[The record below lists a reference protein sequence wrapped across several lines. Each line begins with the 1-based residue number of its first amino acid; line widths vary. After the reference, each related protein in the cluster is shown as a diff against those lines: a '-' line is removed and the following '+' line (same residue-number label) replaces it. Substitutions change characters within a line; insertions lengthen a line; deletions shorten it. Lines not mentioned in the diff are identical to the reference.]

1 MHVVHVDM
9 ATLSS
14 LLSVLSSLFLG
25 LYYFYC
31 NGDDKIEVYGS
42 TVSEGFSNG
51 RLLVTSNWPLWDGNY
66 YPTNAPYPQSIVGVS
81 LNQGDQYLLRARL
94 INTGQNDFIEVP
106 MRIDLTGPQPSFT
119 DTFLHHH
126 SLKDVQ
132 IIKLNMPYAREVQV
146 QHMC

>member
-1 MHVVHVDM
+1 
-9 ATLSS
+9 
-14 LLSVLSSLFLG
+14 

-42 TVSEGFSNG
+42 TVLEGFSRS
-51 RLLVTSNWPLWDGNY
+51 RLLVTSSWPLWDGNY

-81 LNQGDQYLLRARL
+81 LNRGDQYLLRARL
-94 INTGQNDFIEVP
+94 INTGNNDFIEVP

-132 IIKLNMPYAREVQV
+132 IIKLKMPYAREVQV
-146 QHMC
+146 QQMC